1 MKGKDKRERRKYV
14 IEKRVER
21 RMEEKSKKELLEII
35 KDVFISGSKFSCLE
49 GEKALK
55 EYLERKDN

>member
-35 KDVFISGSKFSCLE
+35 KDASLVEVNLVAWRG
-49 GEKALK
+49 
-55 EYLERKDN
+55 RRH